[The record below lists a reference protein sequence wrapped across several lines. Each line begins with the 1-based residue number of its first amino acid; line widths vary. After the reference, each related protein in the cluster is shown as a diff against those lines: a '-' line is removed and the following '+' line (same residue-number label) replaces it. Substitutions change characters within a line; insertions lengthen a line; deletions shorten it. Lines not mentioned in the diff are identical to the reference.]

1 MAILEDLLEE
11 MKRLNKNL
19 QVTNVELST
28 VDETTLK
35 EVVKEAP
42 MKKEKEEDE
51 TEVKKTVYI
60 KPEQET
66 VSEGKTYTKE
76 EVLNLGKQ
84 FIQNVDDNDKKA
96 FKAKLE
102 ELGAGKLSS
111 VSEDNFSEIVNF
123 MNARLTA

>member
-42 MKKEKEEDE
+42 MKKVEDE
-51 TEVKKTVYI
+51 EKTKIKKAVDPE
-60 KPEQET
+60 PEQET
-66 VSEGKTYTKE
+66 ISENKTYTKE

-111 VSEDNFSEIVNF
+111 VSEDNFNEIVNF

>member
-42 MKKEKEEDE
+42 MKKVEDE
-51 TEVKKTVYI
+51 EETKIKKAVDPE
-60 KPEQET
+60 PEQET
-66 VSEGKTYTKE
+66 VSEDKTYTKE

-96 FKAKLE
+96 FKTKLE

-111 VSEDNFSEIVNF
+111 VSEDNFNEIVNF

>member
-1 MAILEDLLEE
+1 MGNFEQLLEE

-35 EVVKEAP
+35 EVVKETPIA
-42 MKKEKEEDE
+42 KVETTKEEPEQPE
-51 TEVKKTVYI
+51 TETSQ
-60 KPEQET
+60 PEEP
-66 VSEGKTYTKE
+66 SYTKD

-84 FIQNVDDNDKKA
+84 FVQKADDDDKKA

-102 ELGAGKLSS
+102 ELGAGKLSN
-111 VSEDNFSEIVNF
+111 VTEDHYTEIVEF
-123 MNARLTA
+123 MNARLSA